1 MRVRVMIAIGDAV
14 AAALQFFGITKERV
28 SRVTGRA
35 DCGCQQRQ
43 QQLNELGFS
52 WQRRLGDVVERVTG
66 PRVRWV
72 TYWRTSRFCVA
83 WRLLCMAFRT
93 LLFGNPH

>member
-14 AAALQFFGITKERV
+14 AVALNAIGITKERV
-28 SRVTGRA
+28 ARVTGRA

-43 QQLNELGFS
+43 KLMNEIGFS
-52 WQRRLGDVVERVTG
+52 WQRRLGDAVELVTG
-66 PRVRWV
+66 SRVRWV
-72 TYWRTSRFCVA
+72 TYWRTSRVCVA

-93 LLFGNPH
+93 LLFGNPR